1 VRRIAWLALT
11 VAVATAHAERWPVR
25 AYTTADG
32 LANDRVDHIARD
44 DRGYLWFA
52 SLEGLSR
59 FDGHDF
65 VTFRTADG
73 LPADTTNDVI
83 AARDGTIWA
92 ATDGG
97 LAWLDPRLP
106 AIGPRFHALPAP
118 DSVMSLAEDAR
129 GTVWAGTSAGLVRVA
144 RDHVEP
150 VALPGIARTQVIAI
164 APDARDDSLWLGTS
178 AGLVHREHGGAIERY
193 TFGDYLLDD
202 RVFGVLLDHTGRLWI
217 GYVGNK
223 VIAVATQPGR
233 RLAPEGE
240 VLWDA
245 AARGGDWLRYE
256 PAGWT
261 RRGFCEDS
269 SGTIW
274 IGTTGDLVRYD
285 GTFTEL
291 GRAQLGIEW
300 GGLSACVEDAA
311 GNLWFGSASSGVVRL
326 APHGLRAFDQA
337 DGFVTTPVQG
347 FFEDGAQL
355 YAYSYSDGVAPH
367 RFDGKRFVPVTP
379 YRPPSVFSGSW
390 GWGQAALIDRD
401 GSWWITAGPAVMRYP
416 KVARFEDLALT
427 TPRLYGKREG
437 LPGLDVFR
445 VYEDRRGD
453 IWISVLSP
461 IGLARWDRASDRI
474 VALGDGWPR
483 AAADWFTEDAAGDL
497 WIGFNDGELVR
508 VHDGV
513 PHATRVTS
521 GAIETVLVERSGTVW
536 VASLSEGLLR
546 VDAAGVHRVLGL
558 ASQQGLSLVDDLGG
572 RIYLGTTHG
581 IDRVDPKTGEVVHFA
596 RADGLPNENITAAF
610 RSRDGS
616 LWFATKG
623 GAAHLLPA
631 FEHPPPRAPTY
642 ITDLTTGG
650 DRFVLPAGGTAE
662 VPSLELGPDEDQL
675 DIKFTAPSY
684 AIGERVQF
692 AYRLERDGAGEW
704 STPVAARELH
714 FARLAAGS
722 YRFFV
727 RAVYPDGSS
736 SPAAQVTF
744 RVMPPLWRRW
754 WFIALAGLVVAA
766 AGYRLYRWR
775 LAHVLALE
783 RVRTRIATDL
793 HDELGANLSRISI
806 LSEVASR
813 RAGADADVRTQ
824 VSEIGRS
831 ARELVDVASD
841 IVWSTDPRRDDLQ
854 SIVVRLRAFAG
865 DVLEARGMAWSL
877 EAPHDPERIKL
888 SPDQRRHLYLV
899 LKEAIHNAA
908 RHSSAKRVEVAIARR
923 GDILEASVRD
933 DGCGMSDDAPRGN
946 GLANM
951 RTRAGEAKAT
961 IDIHSEPGQGTQ
973 IRLALPLRG

>member
-1 VRRIAWLALT
+1 VCWVVL
-11 VAVATAHAERWPVR
+11 VASTARAEHWPVR

-65 VTFRTADG
+65 VTFRTTDG

-92 ATDGG
+92 ATDRG
-97 LAWLDPRLP
+97 LAWLDPRMP

-118 DSVMSLAEDAR
+118 DSVMSLAQDAR
-129 GTVWAGTSAGLVRVA
+129 GTVWAGTAAGLVRVA

-150 VALPGIARTQVIAI
+150 VALPGTQVIAI

-178 AGLVHREHGGAIERY
+178 EGLVHREHDGAIERY
-193 TFGDYLLDD
+193 AISDAVDD
-202 RVFGVLLDHTGRLWI
+202 RVFGVLLDHSGRLWI
-217 GYVGNK
+217 GHVDSK
-223 VIAVATQPGR
+223 LLAVATRPGQ

-240 VLWDA
+240 RLWDVA
-245 AARGGDWLRYE
+245 MRGGDWIRHE
-256 PAGWT
+256 TSGWT

-285 GTFTEL
+285 GTFSEL

-311 GNLWFGSASSGVVRL
+311 GNLWFGSGSSGVVRL
-326 APHGLRAFDQA
+326 ARHGIVAFGPA
-337 DGFVTTPVQG
+337 DGFDSPPVHG
-347 FFEDGAQL
+347 FVEDAAQL
-355 YAYSYSDGVAPH
+355 YAYTYRMGLVPH
-367 RFDGKRFVPVTP
+367 RRDGDRFVKIEPKLPPEVTA
-379 YRPPSVFSGSW
+379 GSW
-390 GWGQAALIDRD
+390 GWGQAMLIDRD
-401 GSWWITAGPAVMRYP
+401 QRWWLATGSGVVRYP
-416 KVARFEDLALT
+416 GADLTAM
-427 TPRLYGKREG
+427 PRAYGVRDG
-437 LPGLDVFR
+437 LLGRDVFR
-445 VYEDRRGD
+445 LYEDRRGD
-453 IWISVLSP
+453 VWISTMSDT
-461 IGLARWDRASDRI
+461 GLARWDRATDRI
-474 VALGDGWPR
+474 VALRDGWPH
-483 AAADWFTEDAAGDL
+483 AVADWFTEDAAGSL
-497 WIGFNDGELVR
+497 WVGFNDGQLVH
-508 VHDGV
+508 VQDGV
-513 PHATRVTS
+513 PHTTRVSS
-521 GAIETVLVERSGTVW
+521 GAIASVLVDRAGTVW
-536 VASLSEGLLR
+536 VASDSEGLLR
-546 VDAAGVHRVLGL
+546 VDATGVHRVPRL
-558 ASQQGLSLVDDLGG
+558 ASEHGVSLVDDTGG
-572 RIYLGTTHG
+572 RLYLGTTHG
-581 IDRVDPKTGEVVHFA
+581 IDRIDPKTGEVVHFA
-596 RADGLPNENITAAF
+596 RADGLPNENINAAF

-616 LWFATKG
+616 LWFGTKG

-631 FEHPPPRAPTY
+631 FDHPPPRAPTY

-650 DRFVLPAGGTAE
+650 DRFVLPAGGTADA
-662 VPSLELGPDEDQL
+662 PALELAPDEDQL
-675 DIKFTAPSY
+675 DVAFTAPSY
-684 AIGERVQF
+684 AIGESVRFV
-692 AYRLERDGAGEW
+692 YRLERDGAGDW
-704 STPVAARELH
+704 SAPVAERELH
-714 FARLAAGS
+714 FERLAAGS
-722 YRFFV
+722 YRFVV

-736 SPAAQVTF
+736 SPTAQVTF
-744 RVMPPLWRRW
+744 RVLPPMWRRW
-754 WFIALAGLVVAA
+754 WFIALAALAAAA

-813 RAGADADVRTQ
+813 RAGADADVRMQ
-824 VSEIGRS
+824 VGEIGRS

-877 EAPHDPERIKL
+877 EAPQEPERIKL

-908 RHSSAKRVEVAIARR
+908 RHSAAKRVEVAIARR
-923 GDILEASVRD
+923 GDVLEASVRD
-933 DGCGMSDDAPRGN
+933 DGCGLPEQGSAHGN

-951 RTRAGEAKAT
+951 RVRAGEAKASL
-961 IDIHSEPGQGTQ
+961 DIHSEPGRGTE
-973 IRLALPLRG
+973 IRLALPLRR